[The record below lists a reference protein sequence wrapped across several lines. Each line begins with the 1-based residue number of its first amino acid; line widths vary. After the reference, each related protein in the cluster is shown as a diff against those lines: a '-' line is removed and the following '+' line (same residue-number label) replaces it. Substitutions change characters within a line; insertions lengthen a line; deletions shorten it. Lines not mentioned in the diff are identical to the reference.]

1 MGHDI
6 SNMNQAIMGYLE
18 MASDMIKDESGE
30 KEYIARSIE
39 LVKNSSRLVE
49 NVKKLQKINA
59 GEVPAQKVDLGQLL
73 SQVASKYSGVGDRD
87 ITINY
92 SCVTGCKVM
101 ANIFV
106 KDVFTNIIDNAI
118 KHSVGPLTVNIRLDR
133 IHTDSRDYC
142 QVTIDD
148 NGPGLP
154 DEMKKKLS
162 REIASSEIKAD
173 RRGLGLYLV
182 KTLVSQLGGK
192 MLIEDRVA
200 GDYARGSKFIVMLP
214 VCSD

>member
-1 MGHDI
+1 MQKPSTIIVNLHPAVKRPGH
-6 SNMNQAIMGYLE
+6 A
-18 MASDMIKDESGE
+18 
-30 KEYIARSIE
+30 
-39 LVKNSSRLVE
+39 VKNIDSHLY
-49 NVKKLQKINA
+49 NKFKII
-59 GEVPAQKVDLGQLL
+59 G
-73 SQVASKYSGVGDRD
+73 Y
-87 ITINY
+87 
-92 SCVTGCKVM
+92 
-101 ANIFV
+101 
-106 KDVFTNIIDNAI
+106 
-118 KHSVGPLTVNIRLDR
+118 
-133 IHTDSRDYC
+133 SRDYG